1 VNRVR
6 AFVLLVLLTGALL
19 VACSNEDAAKL
30 SGDQADDPQLVLGE
44 QVYKDN
50 CARCHGNAGGGGAG
64 PKLADG
70 RVVRDFPDPADQA
83 EVVRNGRGSMPAWKS
98 KLSEEQIDAV
108 VRYTREVL

>member
-1 VNRVR
+1 MRR
-6 AFVLLVLLTGALL
+6 AWALLALVLLTGVLL
-19 VACSNEDAAKL
+19 VACSSEDKPGL

-44 QVYKDN
+44 RVYVDN

-70 RVVRDFPDPADQA
+70 RVVRNFPDAADQA
-83 EVVRNGRGSMPAWKS
+83 EVVRKGRGSMPAWES
-98 KLSEEQIDAV
+98 KLTAEQIDAV